1 MTKILIIGV
10 GGFIGANLRYW
21 VSIEALRILDTF
33 PLGTMVVNVIGC
45 FGLAFFAGLI
55 QSKLNVSDEVRL
67 LIATGFFG
75 ALTTFSTFSLEAF
88 NLFIDG
94 RQQTAAFYLISSVV
108 LGLVGVLLG
117 VGLAN
122 SL

>member
-1 MTKILIIGV
+1 MAKILIISI

-21 VSIEALRILDTF
+21 VSIGSPHRIGTF
-33 PLGTMVVNVIGC
+33 PLGTMLVNVVGC

-55 QSKLNVSDEVRL
+55 QTRLDASDEVRL

-75 ALTTFSTFSLEAF
+75 ALTTFSPEAF
-88 NLFIDG
+88 DLFIDG
-94 RQQTAAFYLISSVV
+94 RQQTAAFYL
-108 LGLVGVLLG
+108 LGSVLLG
-117 VGLAN
+117 FIGVLFGTGLAN